1 MRLRPTAAIAA
12 LTTVLLIV
20 AACSAG
26 DETPSPGAESDAPPT
41 GIESLAPPPL
51 VRGPTSNDGIQ
62 AILAT
67 SDLGVG
73 THRFGFLLTSDK
85 GFILA
90 PEAQVSLR
98 FDGAD
103 ASADHEAV
111 AENHVWPLGIRGLFT
126 TDLTFDKP
134 GPWSVDIAFE
144 DADGSIKRA
153 ALAFDVPQQ
162 PNAPSPGDPAIA
174 SATRT
179 LGDGGSVASLT
190 TGSFQDPGFYR
201 IPLAQ
206 AITNG
211 RPTVFVVAS
220 PAFCTNATCGPILET
235 LHEVQGEYQD
245 RVNFVHAD
253 FFDNP
258 GDIQDDLSNARV
270 SPVAEEW
277 GVSNAEWTF
286 VIDGRGVVSHKFEGY
301 VTFDELDAALS
312 GVL

>member
-1 MRLRPTAAIAA
+1 MPRPPALRA
-12 LTTVLLIV
+12 LRHHPWF
-20 AACSAG
+20 A
-26 DETPSPGAESDAPPT
+26 APPQT
-41 GIESLAPPPL
+41 TASRPSSPPPTSGL
-51 VRGPTSNDGIQ
+51 EPTGS
-62 AILAT
+62 ASSSPPT
-67 SDLGVG
+67 
-73 THRFGFLLTSDK
+73 K

-286 VIDGRGVVSHKFEGY
+286 VIDGRGVVSPQIRGLRH
-301 VTFDELDAALS
+301 LRRA
-312 GVL
+312 